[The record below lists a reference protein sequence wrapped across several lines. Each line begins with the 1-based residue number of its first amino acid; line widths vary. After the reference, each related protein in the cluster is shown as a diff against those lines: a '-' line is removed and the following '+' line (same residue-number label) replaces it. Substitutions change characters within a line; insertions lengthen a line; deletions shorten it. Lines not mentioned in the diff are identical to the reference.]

1 MVQDVQT
8 VVAGMKVLDLF
19 SGSGGAAMGLSR
31 AWPDAD
37 ITGVDLKAMPRYPFR
52 FIQADAMTFPLDS
65 YDFIWAS
72 PPCQAYSVTR
82 NMHLANQHPD
92 LVAPTRTRLEAVGV
106 PYIIENVVGAPLNTV
121 VELCG
126 TMFGLKTFRHRRFET
141 SYMVLAPK
149 HSHPAGS
156 STNTSKGDKGV
167 SSHKNGA
174 THITVAGNNFNFQD
188 GKAAMGIE
196 WMNHDELKQA
206 IPPAYSEF
214 LARQWRPHD

>member
-19 SGSGGAAMGLSR
+19 SGSGGAAMGLHR

-52 FIQADAMTFPLDS
+52 FIQADAMTFQLEG

-72 PPCQAYSVTR
+72 PPCQEYSVAK
-82 NMHLANQHPD
+82 NMHIDRSYPD
-92 LVAPTRTRLEAVGV
+92 LVAPTRTRLEASGV

-149 HSHPAGS
+149 HKHEKHWVAQPNGGYSAHYKGS
-156 STNTSKGDKGV
+156 
-167 SSHKNGA
+167 
-174 THITVAGNNFNFQD
+174 THITVAGNNWNFED

-214 LARQWRPHD
+214 LARQWRPND